1 MVYYKDDDI
10 VIRNLRESDVQI
22 ITDEEIAQGWH
33 VSAEK
38 YETRL
43 KHQGEGKSISLVAEY
58 KGKVA
63 GYINIYPNS
72 AEGAFGNKGY
82 AEIVDFGVLIK
93 YRNHGIGSK
102 LMDIAEQIASQ
113 YSSVVYLSVG
123 MHSGYGS
130 AQRMYVKRGYI
141 PDGSGVWY
149 GKSVCE
155 QYAECCNDDDL
166 ILYFSKQLK

>member
-1 MVYYKDDDI
+1 MVYYKSDEI
-10 VIRNLRESDVQI
+10 VIRNMQESDVHI
-22 ITDEEIAQGWH
+22 IVGEEKAQGWN
-33 VSAEK
+33 VSLEK
-38 YETRL
+38 YEIRL
-43 KHQGEGKSISLVAEY
+43 KHQNEGKSISIIAEY
-58 KGKVA
+58 RGNVA

-72 AEGAFGNKGY
+72 ERGAFAKQGY
-82 AEIVDFGVLIK
+82 TEIVDFGVLIK
-93 YRNHGIGSK
+93 YRNYGIGSK

-113 YSSVVYLSVG
+113 YSSVVYLGVG

-149 GKSVCE
+149 GESVCE

-166 ILYFSKQLK
+166 ILYLSKEL